1 MRVGVPSLRSPHTRK
16 PHLSLDTEV
25 DIQKK
30 RWRDPQAEER
40 GVQFTRL
47 IVKYNGETHI
57 YQFPDDEFPDAME
70 IIRLHVLEGQLHPY
84 AGMVLMGMT

>member
-1 MRVGVPSLRSPHTRK
+1 M
-16 PHLSLDTEV
+16 
-25 DIQKK
+25 
-30 RWRDPQAEER
+30 
-40 GVQFTRL
+40 
-47 IVKYNGETHI
+47 KYNGETHI